1 MMIPIEED
9 RYENVT
15 AFEMDCAENLAYM
28 FYRIFL
34 VHAAGS
40 LLMQKHDIDELM
52 LEVGYGLDVF
62 DVGIMAIEEGI
73 FETISKSE
81 VSHALAKREI

>member
-9 RYENVT
+9 RDENVT
-15 AFEMDCAENLAYM
+15 AFEMDCAENLAHM

-40 LLMQKHDIDELM
+40 LWMRKYHISDFM
-52 LEVGYGLDVF
+52 LESEGLDVF

-73 FETISKSE
+73 FDEG
-81 VSHALAKREI
+81 

>member
-9 RYENVT
+9 IDENVT

-40 LLMQKHDIDELM
+40 LWMQKHHIPDLM
-52 LEVGYGLDVF
+52 LEPEGLDVF
-62 DVGIMAIEEGI
+62 DVGIMAIDEGI
-73 FETISKSE
+73 FDEG
-81 VSHALAKREI
+81 